1 MKNLINN
8 LDYLSPET
16 IIELYKSG
24 IFLMAKKREDKN
36 IFFLSPQKRALLPI
50 KNFHCPKS
58 LLRFS
63 KKKPFEVTINKS
75 FKEVVKYCAITN
87 RTETWINKLIE
98 TKFLQLHNRGYAHSI
113 ECWEKSK
120 LVGGIYGLAL
130 GGCFF
135 AESMFSKKSN
145 ASKFALLNLVSR
157 LHMLGY
163 TLLDVQFVN
172 DHLKQFG
179 VFEISRSIFKKKL
192 KNSLAKIINFQS
204 LDILEEDPFSCVLR
218 FLQLIK
224 TKS

>member
-204 LDILEEDPFSCVLR
+204 LDILEEDPHTARTC
-218 FLQLIK
+218 Q
-224 TKS
+224 